1 VVLLHARHKFHVPL
15 VEVLLVVQYSLRGI
29 LKSWVVVLVVS
40 IRGSRLLLHLHSERI
55 LHLLWLESLAVVAA
69 LMRARLI

>member
-1 VVLLHARHKFHVPL
+1 MVLLHARHKVHVPL

-40 IRGSRLLLHLHSERI
+40 IRGCRLLLHLHSERI
-55 LHLLWLESLAVVAA
+55 LHLLRLESLAVVAA

>member
-1 VVLLHARHKFHVPL
+1 VVLLHARRKFHVPL